1 MKRGGDTPIEVV
13 PGCLTLTLFQRSAK
27 GRRGALHPAKLL
39 DRLICM
45 SVHAAE
51 SIAAKLRRAWQ
62 QRSQPVRRFA
72 KRWWRRDTV
81 SALLLASLKAVAVV
95 ALPFLV
101 YVRASVYLYRHGA
114 HPWIAILVAAII
126 TCGIVSGIVILIAH
140 RFRRRARVPTVA
152 KWAALP
158 VVFTWCVYAAF
169 YLSRVNVKSDDVRA
183 YYSSVNPILRVA
195 LSTIVLVDPD
205 LVVTDMGRVR
215 GDYRRMGLKVNDHTK
230 HYVQPD
236 GWVHAVDL
244 RTRGRGVIRNRLVQ
258 FYFWSMGFSTL
269 RHVGTADHLHVQ
281 LASR

>member
-1 MKRGGDTPIEVV
+1 MPNERAADNRAKE
-13 PGCLTLTLFQRSAK
+13 SA
-27 GRRGALHPAKLL
+27 
-39 DRLICM
+39 
-45 SVHAAE
+45 
-51 SIAAKLRRAWQ
+51 LRREWQ
-62 QRSQPVRRFA
+62 RRIQSVRRFV
-72 KRWWRRDTV
+72 KRVWRRETV
-81 SALLLASLKAVAVV
+81 VALLLASLKTLAVV

-114 HPWIAILVAAII
+114 HPWIAILVSAILTI
-126 TCGIVSGIVILIAH
+126 GIVSGCVIVIAR
-140 RFRRRARVPTVA
+140 RFRRRARVPTVV
-152 KWAALP
+152 KWAAVP

-169 YLSRVNVKSDDVRA
+169 YLSRVNIKSDDVRA

-215 GDYRRMGLKVNDHTK
+215 ADYRRMGLKVNERTQ

-244 RTRGRGVIRNRLVQ
+244 RTRGRGEIRNRVVQ
-258 FYFWSMGFSTL
+258 LYFWSMGFSTL

-281 LASR
+281 LDTRP

>member
-1 MKRGGDTPIEVV
+1 M
-13 PGCLTLTLFQRSAK
+13 
-27 GRRGALHPAKLL
+27 PA
-39 DRLICM
+39 D
-45 SVHAAE
+45 
-51 SIAAKLRRAWQ
+51 SIAARLEELKRQ
-62 QRSQPVRRFA
+62 VRREWQP
-72 KRWWRRDTV
+72 RIESVRRSVRRVWRREAV
-81 SALLLASLKAVAVV
+81 AALLLASLKVLALV

-114 HPWIAILVAAII
+114 NPWIAILAAAIL
-126 TCGIVSGIVILIAH
+126 TSGIVSGLVILIAR
-140 RFRRRARVPTVA
+140 RFRRRARVPTVV

-205 LVVTDMGRVR
+205 LVVTDMGRVPD
-215 GDYRRMGLKVNDHTK
+215 DYRRMHLPVNDRTK

-244 RTRGRGVIRNRLVQ
+244 RTRGRGVIRNRVVQ
-258 FYFWSMGFSTL
+258 LYFWSMGFSTL

-281 LASR
+281 L